1 MCKHI
6 LESVLVV
13 FSVVCILIS
22 GCTETDCPL
31 GSANE
36 LKIRFVSIVDTA
48 QFSVDSLTVTADGTD
63 SILLNRESN
72 TSYITLPLNSTS
84 NKTVYKFYFTELK
97 RDTVQKEYIDE
108 EGIAQMKDTVLI
120 TPLRYMDTVEVEY
133 ASEKKFTSMDCGL
146 VYTYILQTGRH
157 TANYIKS
164 MAISNTEIKEE
175 NEDNIYMFF

>member
-6 LESVLVV
+6 LESVLFV
-13 FSVVCILIS
+13 FCTVSILIS

-36 LKIRFVSIVDTA
+36 LKISFASVKDTT
-48 QFSVDSLTVTADGTD
+48 QFSVDSLTVMAEGTD

-84 NKTVYKFYFTELK
+84 DKTVYKFYFTELK
-97 RDTVQKEYIDE
+97 RDTVQKEYMDE
-108 EGIAQMKDTVLI
+108 EGITQIKDTILI
-120 TPLRYMDTVEVEY
+120 TPLRYMDTVEIEY
-133 ASEKKFTSMDCGL
+133 TSEKQFTSMDCGL
-146 VYTYILQTGRH
+146 VYTYILKTGRH
-157 TANYIKS
+157 TTNYIKG